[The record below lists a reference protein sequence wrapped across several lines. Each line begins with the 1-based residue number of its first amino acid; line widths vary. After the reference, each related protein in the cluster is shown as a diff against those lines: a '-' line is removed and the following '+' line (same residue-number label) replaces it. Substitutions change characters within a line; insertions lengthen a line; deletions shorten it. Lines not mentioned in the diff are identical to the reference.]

1 MYHFVS
7 WQIEIRKEISVG
19 LLSDMLESIPD
30 FVDGVADT
38 IVDAGEVIVDEVEDV
53 LDLIFG

>member
-1 MYHFVS
+1 
-7 WQIEIRKEISVG
+7 
-19 LLSDMLESIPD
+19 MLESIPD

-38 IVDAGEVIVDEVEDV
+38 IVNAGEVIVDEVEDV

>member
-38 IVDAGEVIVDEVEDV
+38 VVNAGEVIVDEVEDV